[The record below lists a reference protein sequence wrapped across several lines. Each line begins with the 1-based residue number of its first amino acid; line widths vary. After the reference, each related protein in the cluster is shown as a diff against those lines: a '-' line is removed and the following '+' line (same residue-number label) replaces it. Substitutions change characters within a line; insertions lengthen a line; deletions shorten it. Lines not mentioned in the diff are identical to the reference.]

1 MNSLVT
7 ALSSL
12 RIAAPSRQ
20 RLSIPLLPALAA
32 ARRIPATSACII
44 LSHLHASTA
53 SLATVAPPKVCQT
66 LEESANAFSVHAAKT
81 AGRISKISLRRNPR
95 TVPFFPMSDG
105 TGPTPKPVWT
115 YNSRRTGLVALK
127 KGMTSIFDEWGQMV
141 PVTVLEVSN
150 CQVIRTRFHGGSGKH
165 MVEVGAVAQRRLH
178 RVSRPQLYHF
188 RKYQVAPKKK
198 ITEFQVTPDACI
210 PSGVVLS
217 AAHFVPG
224 QFVDVQAKT
233 LGKGFQGVMKRWG
246 FGGLPASHGTSI
258 SHRSLGSIGQ
268 CQDPGKV
275 WKGKK
280 MPGRMGGVNRTTQN
294 LKVIK
299 IDNRYNLIYVKGGVP
314 GVENCYVR
322 VTDSIK
328 KTWYKKTFPVGSEV
342 PFPTFMGDVSTLPR
356 ELTAPAP
363 EAGTRDPFSRQRRE
377 QDA

>member
-1 MNSLVT
+1 MHHPFASTCIYSLVGYCC
-7 ALSSL
+7 SS
-12 RIAAPSRQ
+12 
-20 RLSIPLLPALAA
+20 
-32 ARRIPATSACII
+32 
-44 LSHLHASTA
+44 
-53 SLATVAPPKVCQT
+53 KVCQT

-165 MVEVGAVAQRRLH
+165 M
-178 RVSRPQLYHF
+178 F
-188 RKYQVAPKKK
+188 
-198 ITEFQVTPDACI
+198 
-210 PSGVVLS
+210 S

-258 SHRSLGSIGQ
+258 SHRSLGSIG
-268 CQDPGKV
+268 
-275 WKGKK
+275 
-280 MPGRMGGVNRTTQN
+280 
-294 LKVIK
+294 
-299 IDNRYNLIYVKGGVP
+299 GVP

-342 PFPTFMGDVSTLPR
+342 PFPFHG
-356 ELTAPAP
+356 
-363 EAGTRDPFSRQRRE
+363 
-377 QDA
+377 